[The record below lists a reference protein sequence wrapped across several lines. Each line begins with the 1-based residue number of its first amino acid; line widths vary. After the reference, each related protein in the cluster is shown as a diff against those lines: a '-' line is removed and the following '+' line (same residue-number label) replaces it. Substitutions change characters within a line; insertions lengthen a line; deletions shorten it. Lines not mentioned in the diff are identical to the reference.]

1 MMATV
6 GLKASGPGLASAPV
20 VRVLVVDDS
29 VVMRQLITRMLNSE
43 MGVEVIGFARNGNE
57 AVSKVEQYRP
67 DLVTLDV
74 EMPELDG
81 VGALKLIK
89 QRVPRTRVIM
99 CSSLTAKGS
108 AVTIDALMLGADD
121 YVTKQRSDEMAG
133 NAFENLQTELLAKVR
148 QLFPREPT
156 QRLASAPSS
165 VPPKTLPTQPAA
177 ALTPRPVPVTGPN
190 PTPRALV
197 IGVSTGGPSALAE
210 LVPAFPADFPLPI
223 LIVQHM
229 PPLFTTSLAERL
241 SRLSHLPVLEATAGM
256 PVTPG
261 RALLAPG
268 DFHMRLTKRNGR
280 VETTLDQGEREC
292 FCRPSV
298 DALFRSAATVFEG
311 AVIVVVLTGMG
322 SDGLEGARGLRH
334 LGARVAVQDQATSV
348 IWGMPGAIASA
359 NLADQVLPL
368 QKIYPWIARQ
378 LQ

>member
-1 MMATV
+1 MTTMATATP
-6 GLKASGPGLASAPV
+6 LPSGVPGTSAVPA

-29 VVMRQLITRMLNSE
+29 VVMRQLITRMLGSE
-43 MGVEVIGFARNGNE
+43 PGLEVIGFARNGNE
-57 AVSKVEQYRP
+57 AVAKVEQYQP

-89 QRVPRTRVIM
+89 QRAPRTRVIM

-121 YVTKQRSDEMAG
+121 YVTKQRSGEMTAG
-133 NAFENLQTELLAKVR
+133 AFDSLRDDLLTKVR
-148 QLFPREPT
+148 QLFRTEPLPRAT
-156 QRLASAPSS
+156 A
-165 VPPKTLPTQPAA
+165 TQPLPAQPKPAA
-177 ALTPRPVPVTGPN
+177 FSSKPLVATGLSQA
-190 PTPRALV
+190 PRAVV

-210 LVPAFPADFPLPI
+210 LMPAFPADFPLPV

-241 SRLSHLPVLEATAGM
+241 TRLSRLPVVEAKAGM

-261 RALLAPG
+261 RVLLAPG
-268 DFHMRLTKRNGR
+268 DFHMRLTKRNGQ

-298 DALFRSAATVFEG
+298 DALFRSVSTVFAG
-311 AVIVVVLTGMG
+311 AVIAVVLTGMG
-322 SDGLEGARGLRH
+322 SDGLEGVRGLKQ
-334 LGARVAVQDQATSV
+334 LGAAVVAQDKATSV
-348 IWGMPGAIASA
+348 VWGMPGAIAA
-359 NLADQVLPL
+359 AQLADKVLPL
-368 QKIYPWIARQ
+368 SEIYPWIARQ
-378 LQ
+378 LR